1 MSDPWVIIQFGAGL
15 VLLILGANTLVKG
28 AARLARAA
36 GVSPLVVGLTVVAVG
51 TSSPEVAV
59 AIQSALA
66 GANDVAL
73 GNVVGSNIFNVLFVL
88 GLASVVTP
96 LVVSTQ
102 LVRVDVPVMIGVSFL
117 VLLLGLDGRMG
128 PVDGAVLLVGVV
140 LYTVFLVRLGRRQ
153 RARSPRLAEPPERR
167 LLTDGLLILLGLALL
182 VLGSRWLL
190 RAAVAIAAS
199 LGVSE
204 LVIGLTVVAAGTSL
218 PEVATSL
225 AAGLRGER
233 DMAVGNI
240 VGSNIFNLLLVMG
253 LAAVAAPG
261 GVTVSTGALTFDIPV
276 MIAVA
281 VACLP
286 IFFTGYVI
294 ARWEGT
300 VFLAFYAL
308 YATILFLQATNH
320 DAAEMLEDV
329 MTLFVLPLTGITLV
343 VVAGRELKAMRR
355 GGKGEGGTARS

>member
-1 MSDPWVIIQFGAGL
+1 MSNPWIIVQFGAGL
-15 VLLILGANTLVKG
+15 ALLILGANTLVKG
-28 AARLARAA
+28 ASRLAAA
-36 GVSPLVVGLTVVAVG
+36 RGVSPLVVGLTVVAVG

-59 AIQSALA
+59 AVQSTLA

-88 GLASVVTP
+88 GLTSVITP

-102 LVRVDVPVMIGVSFL
+102 LIRVDVPVMIGVSL
-117 VLLLGLDGRMG
+117 LALLLGLDGRVG
-128 PVDGAVLLVGVV
+128 RVDGAVLLVGVV
-140 LYTVFLVRLGRRQ
+140 LYIVFLVRLGRRQ
-153 RARSPRLAEPPERR
+153 RARAPRPETPPRRRR
-167 LLTDGLLILLGLALL
+167 LLTDVLLILLGLALL
-182 VLGSRWLL
+182 VLGSQWLL
-190 RAAVAIAAS
+190 NSAVAIAAS

-204 LVIGLTVVAAGTSL
+204 LVIGLTMVAAGTSL

-225 AAGLRGER
+225 AAALRGER
-233 DMAVGNI
+233 DMAVGNV
-240 VGSNIFNLLLVMG
+240 VGSNIFNLLLVLG
-253 LAAVAAPG
+253 LAAVAAPD
-261 GVTVSTGALTFDIPV
+261 GVTVSPGALTFDIPV

-281 VACLP
+281 IACLP

-300 VFLAFYAL
+300 VFLVFYAL

-329 MTLFVLPLTGITLV
+329 MTLFVLPLTGITLA
-343 VVAGRELKAMRR
+343 VVAARALRR
-355 GGKGEGGTARS
+355 EGGGI